1 MSNQLETQIASYQR
15 WRDEIRS
22 GIEAYQQWLDQHGHV
37 DIQRSLRI
45 YDLLESLRN
54 DRMVLAFLAEYSRGK
69 TELINAMFF
78 ADFKQRLL
86 PSDVGRTTMCPTEIF
101 FDAAEEPYIRLLPI
115 ETRKREDSIAS
126 LKQHPI
132 EWVKIKLNLQSQ
144 EDMAKAMAS
153 LAETKTVKVEEAA
166 SLGLLDPKDF
176 VTTTVVTR
184 GSKVDIPA
192 WRHAMINYPHALL
205 KSGLVILD
213 TPGLNALG
221 TEPELTLKMIPNAH
235 AILFLLAM
243 DTGVT
248 KSDMEIW
255 QRYVQTYQTR
265 RIAVLNKID
274 VLWDDLKSADQV
286 DESITRQVDETC
298 RLLELPADHVIALS
312 AQKALLA
319 RIRGDDVLLKRSAI
333 RELEDLLANEIVPAK
348 QEILRAAVVKEMG
361 SMVEGSLQ
369 SVMANLTANQ
379 AELQELTKLSGKN
392 RELAKTMLA
401 RLEKDRAT
409 YIQHME
415 SFKNSYGVVLK
426 QGHALMS
433 NLDEDHID
441 EIFARSSKEIEG
453 SWTTAGLARSMNA
466 LFDVFSR
473 QAEKILEFGTETRS
487 FVDRVYREFQEKY
500 GFANLTPPPLNLE
513 KHILAMKA
521 LKQSTERFCR
531 DPVNVMTEKHFL
543 VRRFYNGLVT
553 EARSVFQDTR
563 KELDT
568 WLKSALQPIS
578 TQLKEHQTLLERRVE
593 NLKKL
598 SGDLSSL
605 QERVHQLEAQKM
617 ALGKQV
623 EELLRI
629 KYKVLGSADRQRAAA
644 RAIAA

>member
-1 MSNQLETQIASYQR
+1 MTNQLEHQIASYQR
-15 WRDEIRS
+15 WREDIRG
-22 GIEAYQQWLDQHGHV
+22 GIEAYQAWLDQHGHV

-86 PSDVGRTTMCPTEIF
+86 PSDVGRTTMCPTEVF
-101 FDAAEEPYIRLLPI
+101 YDAAEEPYIRLLPI

-144 EDMAKAMAS
+144 EEMAKAMAS
-153 LAETKTVKVEEAA
+153 LAETKQVRVEEA
-166 SLGLLDPKDF
+166 SDLGLIDEKDF

-184 GSKVDIPA
+184 GSKVEIPA
-192 WRHAMINYPHALL
+192 WRHAMINYPHPLL

-221 TEPELTLKMIPNAH
+221 TEPELTLKMIPSAH

-255 QRYVQTYQTR
+255 QRYVQSYQTR

-274 VLWDDLKSADQV
+274 LLWDELKTEDQI
-286 DESITRQVDETC
+286 DESIVRQVTNTC
-298 RLLELPADHVIALS
+298 QLLELPPNHVIALS
-312 AQKALLA
+312 AQKGLIA
-319 RIRGDDVLLKRSAI
+319 RIRGDDVLLERSGI
-333 RELEDLLANEIVPAK
+333 RDLEDLLAKEIVPAK
-348 QEILRAAVVKEMG
+348 QEILRSAVVKEMG
-361 SMVEGSLQ
+361 TMVEGSLQ
-369 SVMANLTANQ
+369 SVMAQLTANQ
-379 AELQELTKLSGKN
+379 AELQELAKLSGKN

-415 SFKNSYGVVLK
+415 SFKTSYGVVLK
-426 QGHALMS
+426 QGHALMA
-433 NLDEDHID
+433 NLDEEHID
-441 EIFARSSKEIEG
+441 EIFARSSKDIEG
-453 SWTTAGLARSMNA
+453 SWTTAGLMRSMNS

-473 QAEKILEFGTETRS
+473 QAEKILGFAGETRA
-487 FVDRVYREFQEKY
+487 FVDKVYKEFQERY

-521 LKQSTERFCR
+521 LKATTEKFCR

-543 VRRFYNGLVT
+543 VRRFYNGLVS
-553 EARSVFQDTR
+553 EARGLFQDTR
-563 KELDT
+563 KELDS

-578 TQLKEHQTLLERRVE
+578 TQLKEHQTLLERRVD

-605 QERVHQLEAQKM
+605 QERLHQLEAQKM
-617 ALGKQV
+617 ALDHQV

-629 KYKVLGSADRQRAAA
+629 KYKVLGTADRQRMRAKAA
-644 RAIAA
+644 

>member
-1 MSNQLETQIASYQR
+1 
-15 WRDEIRS
+15 
-22 GIEAYQQWLDQHGHV
+22 
-37 DIQRSLRI
+37 
-45 YDLLESLRN
+45 
-54 DRMVLAFLAEYSRGK
+54 
-69 TELINAMFF
+69 
-78 ADFKQRLL
+78 
-86 PSDVGRTTMCPTEIF
+86 
-101 FDAAEEPYIRLLPI
+101 
-115 ETRKREDSIAS
+115 
-126 LKQHPI
+126 
-132 EWVKIKLNLQSQ
+132 
-144 EDMAKAMAS
+144 
-153 LAETKTVKVEEAA
+153 
-166 SLGLLDPKDF
+166 
-176 VTTTVVTR
+176 
-184 GSKVDIPA
+184 
-192 WRHAMINYPHALL
+192 
-205 KSGLVILD
+205 
-213 TPGLNALG
+213 
-221 TEPELTLKMIPNAH
+221 
-235 AILFLLAM
+235 M

-255 QRYVQTYQTR
+255 QRYVQSYQTR

-274 VLWDDLKSADQV
+274 VLWDDLKTQDQI

-298 RLLELPADHVIALS
+298 RLLELSSNHVIALS

-319 RIRGDDVLLKRSAI
+319 RIRGDEVMLKRSAI

-348 QEILRAAVVKEMG
+348 QEILRSAVVKEMG
-361 SMVEGSLQ
+361 NMVEGSLQ

-426 QGHALMS
+426 QGHALMA

-441 EIFARSSKEIEG
+441 EIFARSAKEIEG
-453 SWTTAGLARSMNA
+453 SWTTAGLTRSMNA
-466 LFDVFSR
+466 LFDAFSR
-473 QAEKILEFGTETRS
+473 QAEKILEFGGETRN

-553 EARSVFQDTR
+553 EARAAFQDTR

-568 WLKSALQPIS
+568 WLKAALQPIS
-578 TQLKEHQTLLERRVE
+578 TQLKEHQTLLERRVD

-629 KYKVLGSADRQRAAA
+629 KYKVLGTERQGAAA
-644 RAIAA
+644 RAKAA

>member
-1 MSNQLETQIASYQR
+1 
-15 WRDEIRS
+15 
-22 GIEAYQQWLDQHGHV
+22 
-37 DIQRSLRI
+37 
-45 YDLLESLRN
+45 
-54 DRMVLAFLAEYSRGK
+54 
-69 TELINAMFF
+69 
-78 ADFKQRLL
+78 
-86 PSDVGRTTMCPTEIF
+86 
-101 FDAAEEPYIRLLPI
+101 
-115 ETRKREDSIAS
+115 
-126 LKQHPI
+126 
-132 EWVKIKLNLQSQ
+132 
-144 EDMAKAMAS
+144 
-153 LAETKTVKVEEAA
+153 
-166 SLGLLDPKDF
+166 
-176 VTTTVVTR
+176 
-184 GSKVDIPA
+184 
-192 WRHAMINYPHALL
+192 
-205 KSGLVILD
+205 
-213 TPGLNALG
+213 
-221 TEPELTLKMIPNAH
+221 
-235 AILFLLAM
+235 
-243 DTGVT
+243 
-248 KSDMEIW
+248 
-255 QRYVQTYQTR
+255 
-265 RIAVLNKID
+265 
-274 VLWDDLKSADQV
+274 
-286 DESITRQVDETC
+286 
-298 RLLELPADHVIALS
+298 
-312 AQKALLA
+312 LLA

-361 SMVEGSLQ
+361 AMVEGSLQ

-392 RELAKTMLA
+392 RELAKTMLT

-415 SFKNSYGVVLK
+415 SFKSSYGVVLK

-441 EIFARSSKEIEG
+441 EIFSRSSKEIEG
-453 SWTTAGLARSMNA
+453 SWTTAGLTRSMNA
-466 LFDVFSR
+466 LFDAFSR
-473 QAEKILEFGTETRS
+473 QAERILEFGGETRS

-543 VRRFYNGLVT
+543 VRRFYNGLVS
-553 EARSVFQDTR
+553 EARTAFQDTR
-563 KELDT
+563 KELDS

-578 TQLKEHQTLLERRVE
+578 TQLKEHQTLLERRVD

-629 KYKVLGSADRQRAAA
+629 KYKVLGTDRQRAAT

>member
-1 MSNQLETQIASYQR
+1 
-15 WRDEIRS
+15 
-22 GIEAYQQWLDQHGHV
+22 V

-101 FDAAEEPYIRLLPI
+101 FDPAEEAYIRLLPI

-126 LKQHPI
+126 LKQHPV
-132 EWVKIKLNLQSQ
+132 EWVKIKLNLQSH

-184 GSKVDIPA
+184 GSKVEIPA
-192 WRHAMINYPHALL
+192 WRHAMINYPHPLL

-255 QRYVQTYQTR
+255 QRYVQSYQTR

-274 VLWDDLKSADQV
+274 VLWDDLKNQDQI
-286 DESITRQVDETC
+286 DESIGRQVSETC
-298 RLLELPADHVIALS
+298 RLLELSSDHVIALS

-319 RIRGDDVLLKRSAI
+319 RIRGDDVMLKRSAI

-348 QEILRAAVVKEMG
+348 QDILRAAVVKEMG
-361 SMVEGSLQ
+361 TMVEGSLQ
-369 SVMANLTANQ
+369 SVMASLTANQ

-415 SFKNSYGVVLK
+415 SFKSSYGVVLK
-426 QGHALMS
+426 QGHALMA

-453 SWTTAGLARSMNA
+453 SWTTAGLTRSMNA
-466 LFDVFSR
+466 MFDAFSR
-473 QAEKILEFGTETRS
+473 QAEKILEFGGETRA

-543 VRRFYNGLVT
+543 VRRFYNGLVS
-553 EARSVFQDTR
+553 EARAVFQDTR
-563 KELDT
+563 KELDG
-568 WLKSALQPIS
+568 WLKAALQPIS
-578 TQLKEHQTLLERRVE
+578 TQLKEHQTLLERRVD

-605 QERVHQLEAQKM
+605 QERLHQLEAQKM

-629 KYKVLGSADRQRAAA
+629 KYKVLGTDRQRAAT
-644 RAIAA
+644 RAKAA

>member
-1 MSNQLETQIASYQR
+1 MTNQLENQIASYQR
-15 WRDEIRS
+15 WREDIRG
-22 GIEAYQQWLDQHGHV
+22 GIEAYQAWLDQHGHV

-86 PSDVGRTTMCPTEIF
+86 PSDVGRTTMCPTEVF
-101 FDAAEEPYIRLLPI
+101 YDPAEEPYIRLLPI

-144 EDMAKAMAS
+144 EEMAKAMAS
-153 LAETKTVKVEEAA
+153 LAETKQVRVEEA
-166 SLGLLDPKDF
+166 SDLGLIDEKDF

-184 GSKVDIPA
+184 GSKVEIPA
-192 WRHAMINYPHALL
+192 WRHAMINYPHPLL

-221 TEPELTLKMIPNAH
+221 TEPELTLKMIPSAH

-255 QRYVQTYQTR
+255 QRYVQSYQTR

-274 VLWDDLKSADQV
+274 LLWDELKTEDQIE
-286 DESITRQVDETC
+286 ESIVRQVTNTC
-298 RLLELPADHVIALS
+298 QLLELPPNHVIALS
-312 AQKALLA
+312 AQKGLLA
-319 RIRGDDVLLKRSAI
+319 RIRGDDVMLERSGI
-333 RELEDLLANEIVPAK
+333 RDLEDLLAKEIVPAK

-361 SMVEGSLQ
+361 AMVEGSLQ
-369 SVMANLTANQ
+369 SVMTQLTANQ
-379 AELQELTKLSGKN
+379 AELQELAKLSGKN

-415 SFKNSYGVVLK
+415 SFKTSYGVVLK
-426 QGHALMS
+426 QGHALMA
-433 NLDEDHID
+433 NLDEEHID
-441 EIFARSSKEIEG
+441 EIFARSSRDIEG
-453 SWTTAGLARSMNA
+453 SWTTAGLMRSMNS
-466 LFDVFSR
+466 LFDTFSR
-473 QAEKILEFGTETRS
+473 LAEKILGFAGETRA
-487 FVDRVYREFQEKY
+487 FVDKVYKEFQDRY

-521 LKQSTERFCR
+521 LKATTEKFCR

-543 VRRFYNGLVT
+543 VRRFYNGLVS
-553 EARSVFQDTR
+553 EARGLFQDTR
-563 KELDT
+563 RELDS

-578 TQLKEHQTLLERRVE
+578 TQLKEHQTLLERRVD

-605 QERVHQLEAQKM
+605 QERLHQLDAQKM
-617 ALGKQV
+617 ALGRQV

-629 KYKVLGSADRQRAAA
+629 KYKVLGTADRQRMRAKAA
-644 RAIAA
+644 

>member
-1 MSNQLETQIASYQR
+1 MTNQLENQIASYQR
-15 WRDEIRS
+15 WRDDIRS
-22 GIEAYQQWLDQHGHV
+22 GIEAYQAWLDQHGHV

-45 YDLLESLRN
+45 YDLLENLRN

-101 FDAAEEPYIRLLPI
+101 FDPSEEPYIRLLPI
-115 ETRKREDSIAS
+115 ESRKREDSIAS
-126 LKQHPI
+126 LKQHPV
-132 EWVKIKLNLQSQ
+132 EWVKIKLNLHSQ
-144 EDMAKAMAS
+144 DEMAKAMES
-153 LAETKTVKVEEAA
+153 LAEVKQVRVEEA
-166 SLGLLDPKDF
+166 SDLGLLDQKDF

-184 GSKVDIPA
+184 GSRVEIPS
-192 WRHAMINYPHALL
+192 WRHAMINYPHPLL

-221 TEPELTLKMIPNAH
+221 TEPELTLKMIPSAH

-255 QRYVQTYQTR
+255 QRYVQSYQTR

-274 VLWDDLKSADQV
+274 LLWDELKTSDQV
-286 DESITRQVDETC
+286 GESVARQVANTC
-298 RLLELPADHVIALS
+298 QLLELPPNHVMALS

-319 RIRGDDVLLKRSAI
+319 RIRGDDVLLERSGI
-333 RELEDLLANEIVPAK
+333 CELEDLLADEIVPAK

-361 SMVEGSLQ
+361 TMVEGSLQ
-369 SVMANLTANQ
+369 SVMTQLTANQ
-379 AELQELTKLSGKN
+379 AELQELSKLSGKN
-392 RELAKTMLA
+392 REVAKSMLA

-409 YIQHME
+409 YIRHMD
-415 SFKNSYGVVLK
+415 SFKSSYGVVLK
-426 QGHALMS
+426 QGHALMA
-433 NLDEDHID
+433 NLDAEHID
-441 EIFARSSKEIEG
+441 EMFARSAKDIEG
-453 SWTTAGLARSMNA
+453 SWTTAGLMRSMNS
-466 LFDVFSR
+466 LFESFSR
-473 QAEKILEFGTETRS
+473 QAEKILGFAGETRT
-487 FVDRVYREFQEKY
+487 FVDKVYKEFQEKY

-513 KHILAMKA
+513 KHILAMKGLRA
-521 LKQSTERFCR
+521 STEKFCR

-543 VRRFYNGLVT
+543 VKRFYNGLVS
-553 EARSVFQDTR
+553 EARSVFEDTR
-563 KELDT
+563 RELDV

-578 TQLKEHQTLLERRVE
+578 TQLKEHQTLLERRVD

-605 QERVHQLEAQKM
+605 QERLHQLEAQKM
-617 ALGKQV
+617 ALGRQV

-629 KYKVLGSADRQRAAA
+629 KYKVLGTDRQRVRAKAA
-644 RAIAA
+644 

>member
-1 MSNQLETQIASYQR
+1 MINQLETQVASYQR

-22 GIEAYQQWLDQHGHV
+22 GIEAYQAWLDQHGHV

-45 YDLLESLRN
+45 YDLLESMRN

-78 ADFKQRLL
+78 SDFKQRLL

-101 FDAAEEPYIRLLPI
+101 YDSAEEPYIRLLPI

-144 EDMAKAMAS
+144 DEMAKSMAS
-153 LAETKTVKVEEAA
+153 LAETKQVRVEEAS
-166 SLGLLDPKDF
+166 SLGLLDQKDF

-184 GSKVDIPA
+184 GSKVEIPA
-192 WRHAMINYPHALL
+192 WRHAMINYPHPLL

-221 TEPELTLKMIPNAH
+221 TEPELTLKMIPSAH
-235 AILFLLAM
+235 AILFLLAT

-255 QRYVQTYQTR
+255 QRYVQNYQTR
-265 RIAVLNKID
+265 RIAVLNKVD
-274 VLWDDLKSADQV
+274 LLWDDLKSEDQIE
-286 DESITRQVDETC
+286 ESMMRQVDNTC
-298 RLLELPADHVIALS
+298 TLLELPRDHVIALS

-319 RIRGDDVLLKRSAI
+319 RIRGDDKLLERSGI
-333 RELEDLLANEIVPAK
+333 RELESLLATDIVPAK

-361 SMVEGSLQ
+361 AMVEGSLQ
-369 SVMANLTANQ
+369 SVMAQLTANQ
-379 AELQELTKLSGKN
+379 AELQELAKLFGKN
-392 RELAKTMLA
+392 RELAKTMLG
-401 RLEKDRAT
+401 RLEKDRAV
-409 YIQHME
+409 YLEHME

-433 NLDEDHID
+433 NLDEEHID
-441 EIFARSSKEIEG
+441 EIFARSSKNIEG
-453 SWTTAGLARSMNA
+453 SWTTAGLMRSMNS
-466 LFDVFSR
+466 LFDSFSR
-473 QAEKILEFGTETRS
+473 QAERIMEFGSETRA
-487 FVDRVYREFQEKY
+487 FVDKVYKEFQERY

-513 KHILAMKA
+513 KHILAMKG
-521 LKQSTERFCR
+521 LKASTERFCR

-543 VRRFYNGLVT
+543 VKRFYNGLVT
-553 EARSVFQDTR
+553 EARSAFQATR
-563 KELDT
+563 KELDS
-568 WLKSALQPIS
+568 WLKNALTPIS

-605 QERVHQLEAQKM
+605 QERLHQLEAQKM

-629 KYKVLGSADRQRAAA
+629 KYKVLGTAERQRARAKAA
-644 RAIAA
+644 

>member
-15 WRDEIRS
+15 WRDDIRG

-45 YDLLESLRN
+45 YDLLENLRN

-101 FDAAEEPYIRLLPI
+101 HDPAEEAYIRLLPI

-126 LKQHPI
+126 LKQHPV
-132 EWVKIKLNLQSQ
+132 EWVKIKLNLQSH
-144 EDMAKAMAS
+144 EEMAKSMAS

-166 SLGLLDPKDF
+166 ALGLLDPKDF

-184 GSKVDIPA
+184 GSKVEIPA
-192 WRHAMINYPHALL
+192 WRHAMINYPHPLL

-255 QRYVQTYQTR
+255 QRYVQSYQTR

-274 VLWDDLKSADQV
+274 VLWDDLKSQDQI
-286 DESITRQVDETC
+286 DESIARQVAETC
-298 RLLELPADHVIALS
+298 RLLELSSNHVIALS

-319 RIRGDDVLLKRSAI
+319 RIRGDEVMLKRSAI

-348 QEILRAAVVKEMG
+348 QDILRAAVVKEMG
-361 SMVEGSLQ
+361 TMVEGSLH
-369 SVMANLTANQ
+369 SVMASLTANQ

-453 SWTTAGLARSMNA
+453 SWTTAGLTRSMNA

-473 QAEKILEFGTETRS
+473 QAEKILEFGGETRA

-543 VRRFYNGLVT
+543 VRRFYNGLVS
-553 EARSVFQDTR
+553 EARAVFQDTR
-563 KELDT
+563 KELDG
-568 WLKSALQPIS
+568 WLKAALQPIS
-578 TQLKEHQTLLERRVE
+578 TQLKEHQTLLERRVD

-629 KYKVLGSADRQRAAA
+629 KYKVLGTDRQRTATRAKAA
-644 RAIAA
+644 

>member
-1 MSNQLETQIASYQR
+1 MTNQLENQIASYQR
-15 WRDEIRS
+15 WREDIRS
-22 GIEAYQQWLDQHGHV
+22 GIEAYQAWLDQHGHV

-86 PSDVGRTTMCPTEIF
+86 PSDVGRTTMCPTEVF
-101 FDAAEEPYIRLLPI
+101 YDPAEEPYIRLLPI

-144 EDMAKAMAS
+144 DEMANAMAS
-153 LAETKTVKVEEAA
+153 LAETKTVRVEEA
-166 SLGLLDPKDF
+166 SDLGLIDQKDF

-184 GSKVDIPA
+184 GSKVEIPA
-192 WRHAMINYPHALL
+192 WRHAMINYPHPLL

-221 TEPELTLKMIPNAH
+221 TEPELTLKMIPSAH

-255 QRYVQTYQTR
+255 QRYVQSYQTR

-274 VLWDDLKSADQV
+274 LLWDELKTEDQIE
-286 DESITRQVDETC
+286 ESIVRQVTSTC
-298 RLLELPADHVIALS
+298 QLLELPPNHVITLS

-319 RIRGDDVLLKRSAI
+319 RIKGDNVLLERSGI
-333 RELEDLLANEIVPAK
+333 RDLEDLLANEIVPAK
-348 QEILRAAVVKEMG
+348 QEILRSAVVKEMG
-361 SMVEGSLQ
+361 AMVEGSLQ
-369 SVMANLTANQ
+369 SVMAQLTANQ
-379 AELQELTKLSGKN
+379 AELQELAKLSGKN
-392 RELAKTMLA
+392 RELAKTMLG

-409 YIQHME
+409 YIEHME

-426 QGHALMS
+426 QGHALMA
-433 NLDEDHID
+433 NLDEEHID
-441 EIFARSSKEIEG
+441 EIFARSSKDIEG
-453 SWTTAGLARSMNA
+453 SWTTAGLMRSMNS
-466 LFDVFSR
+466 LFEAFSR
-473 QAEKILEFGTETRS
+473 QAEKILGFASETRA
-487 FVDRVYREFQEKY
+487 FVDKVYKEFQERY

-521 LKQSTERFCR
+521 LKATTEKFCR

-543 VRRFYNGLVT
+543 VRRFYNGLVS
-553 EARSVFQDTR
+553 EARGLFQDTR
-563 KELDT
+563 KELDS

-605 QERVHQLEAQKM
+605 QERLHQLEAQKM
-617 ALGKQV
+617 ALGRQV

-629 KYKVLGSADRQRAAA
+629 KYKVLGTADRQRMRAKAA
-644 RAIAA
+644 

>member
-1 MSNQLETQIASYQR
+1 MTNQLENQIASYQR
-15 WRDEIRS
+15 WREDIRS
-22 GIEAYQQWLDQHGHV
+22 GIEAYQAWLDQHGHV

-78 ADFKQRLL
+78 SDFKQRLL
-86 PSDVGRTTMCPTEIF
+86 PSDVGRTTMCPTEVF
-101 FDAAEEPYIRLLPI
+101 YDPAEEPYIRLLPI

-144 EDMAKAMAS
+144 EEMANAMAS
-153 LAETKTVKVEEAA
+153 LAETKTVRVEEA
-166 SLGLLDPKDF
+166 SDLGLIDQKDF

-184 GSKVDIPA
+184 GSKVEIPA
-192 WRHAMINYPHALL
+192 WRHAMINYPHPLL

-221 TEPELTLKMIPNAH
+221 TEPELTLKMIPSAH

-255 QRYVQTYQTR
+255 QRYVQSYQTR

-274 VLWDDLKSADQV
+274 LLWDELKTEDQIE
-286 DESITRQVDETC
+286 ESIVRQVTSTC
-298 RLLELPADHVIALS
+298 QLLELPPNHVITLS

-319 RIRGDDVLLKRSAI
+319 RIRGDDVMLERSGI
-333 RELEDLLANEIVPAK
+333 RDLENLLANEIVPAK
-348 QEILRAAVVKEMG
+348 QEILRSAVVKEMG
-361 SMVEGSLQ
+361 AMVEGSLQ
-369 SVMANLTANQ
+369 SVMAQLTANQ
-379 AELQELTKLSGKN
+379 AELQELAKLSGKN
-392 RELAKTMLA
+392 RELAKTMLG

-409 YIQHME
+409 YIEHME
-415 SFKNSYGVVLK
+415 SFKTSYSVVLK
-426 QGHALMS
+426 QGHALMA
-433 NLDEDHID
+433 NLDEEHID
-441 EIFARSSKEIEG
+441 EMFARSSKDIEG
-453 SWTTAGLARSMNA
+453 SWTTAGLMRSMNS
-466 LFDVFSR
+466 LFDAFSR
-473 QAEKILEFGTETRS
+473 QAEKILGFASETRA
-487 FVDRVYREFQEKY
+487 FVDKVYKEFQERY

-513 KHILAMKA
+513 KYILAMKA
-521 LKQSTERFCR
+521 LKATTEKFCR

-543 VRRFYNGLVT
+543 VRRFYNGLVS
-553 EARSVFQDTR
+553 EARGLFQDTR
-563 KELDT
+563 KELDS

-578 TQLKEHQTLLERRVE
+578 TQLKEHQTLLERRVD

-605 QERVHQLEAQKM
+605 QERLHQLEAQKM
-617 ALGKQV
+617 ALGRQV

-629 KYKVLGSADRQRAAA
+629 KYKVLGTADRQRVRAKAA
-644 RAIAA
+644 

>member
-1 MSNQLETQIASYQR
+1 
-15 WRDEIRS
+15 
-22 GIEAYQQWLDQHGHV
+22 
-37 DIQRSLRI
+37 
-45 YDLLESLRN
+45 
-54 DRMVLAFLAEYSRGK
+54 
-69 TELINAMFF
+69 
-78 ADFKQRLL
+78 
-86 PSDVGRTTMCPTEIF
+86 
-101 FDAAEEPYIRLLPI
+101 
-115 ETRKREDSIAS
+115 
-126 LKQHPI
+126 
-132 EWVKIKLNLQSQ
+132 
-144 EDMAKAMAS
+144 
-153 LAETKTVKVEEAA
+153 
-166 SLGLLDPKDF
+166 
-176 VTTTVVTR
+176 VVTR
-184 GSKVDIPA
+184 GSKVEIPA
-192 WRHAMINYPHALL
+192 WRHAMINYPHPLL

-255 QRYVQTYQTR
+255 QRYVQSYQTR

-274 VLWDDLKSADQV
+274 VLWDDLKNQDQI
-286 DESITRQVDETC
+286 DESIGRQVSETC
-298 RLLELPADHVIALS
+298 RLLELSSDHVIALS

-319 RIRGDDVLLKRSAI
+319 RIRGDDVMLKRSAI

-348 QEILRAAVVKEMG
+348 QDILRAAVVKEMG
-361 SMVEGSLQ
+361 TMVEGSLQ
-369 SVMANLTANQ
+369 SVMASLTANQ

-415 SFKNSYGVVLK
+415 SFKSSYGVVLK
-426 QGHALMS
+426 QGHALMA

-453 SWTTAGLARSMNA
+453 SWTTAGLTRSMNA
-466 LFDVFSR
+466 MFDAFSR
-473 QAEKILEFGTETRS
+473 QAEKILEFGGETRA

-543 VRRFYNGLVT
+543 VRRFYNGLVS
-553 EARSVFQDTR
+553 EARAVFQDTR
-563 KELDT
+563 KELDG
-568 WLKSALQPIS
+568 WLKAALQPIS
-578 TQLKEHQTLLERRVE
+578 TQLKEHQTLLERRVD

-605 QERVHQLEAQKM
+605 QERLHQLEAQKM

-629 KYKVLGSADRQRAAA
+629 KYKVLGTDRQRAAT
-644 RAIAA
+644 RAKAA

>member
-1 MSNQLETQIASYQR
+1 MTNQLENQIASYQR
-15 WRDEIRS
+15 WREDIRS
-22 GIEAYQQWLDQHGHV
+22 GIEAYQAWLDQHGHV

-78 ADFKQRLL
+78 SDFKQRLL
-86 PSDVGRTTMCPTEIF
+86 PSDVGRTTMCPTEVF
-101 FDAAEEPYIRLLPI
+101 YDPAEEPYIRLLPI

-144 EDMAKAMAS
+144 EEMANAMAS
-153 LAETKTVKVEEAA
+153 LAETKQVRVEEA
-166 SLGLLDPKDF
+166 SDLGLIDQKDF

-184 GSKVDIPA
+184 GSKVEIPA
-192 WRHAMINYPHALL
+192 WRHAMINYPHPLL

-221 TEPELTLKMIPNAH
+221 TEPELTLKMIPSAH

-255 QRYVQTYQTR
+255 QRYVQSYQTR

-274 VLWDDLKSADQV
+274 LLWDELKTEDQIE
-286 DESITRQVDETC
+286 ESIVRQVTSTC
-298 RLLELPADHVIALS
+298 QLLELPPNHVITLS

-319 RIRGDDVLLKRSAI
+319 RIRGDDVLLERSGI
-333 RELEDLLANEIVPAK
+333 RDLEDLIANEIVPAK
-348 QEILRAAVVKEMG
+348 QEILRSAVVKEMG
-361 SMVEGSLQ
+361 AMVEGSLQ
-369 SVMANLTANQ
+369 SVMAQLTANQ
-379 AELQELTKLSGKN
+379 AELQELAKLSGKN
-392 RELAKTMLA
+392 RELAKTMLG

-409 YIQHME
+409 YIEHME
-415 SFKNSYGVVLK
+415 SFKTSYSVVLK
-426 QGHALMS
+426 QGHALMA
-433 NLDEDHID
+433 NLDEEHID
-441 EIFARSSKEIEG
+441 EIFARSSKDIEG
-453 SWTTAGLARSMNA
+453 SWTTAGLIRSMNS

-473 QAEKILEFGTETRS
+473 QAEKILGFASETRA
-487 FVDRVYREFQEKY
+487 FVDKVYKEFQERY

-521 LKQSTERFCR
+521 LKATTEKFCR

-543 VRRFYNGLVT
+543 VRRFYNGLVS
-553 EARSVFQDTR
+553 EARGLFQDTR
-563 KELDT
+563 KELDV
-568 WLKSALQPIS
+568 WLKMALQPIS
-578 TQLKEHQTLLERRVE
+578 TQLKEHQTLLERRVD

-605 QERVHQLEAQKM
+605 QERLHQLEAQKM
-617 ALGKQV
+617 ALGRQV

-629 KYKVLGSADRQRAAA
+629 KYKVLGTADRQRLRAKAA
-644 RAIAA
+644 

>member
-1 MSNQLETQIASYQR
+1 MTNQLEHQIASYQR
-15 WRDEIRS
+15 WREDIRG
-22 GIEAYQQWLDQHGHV
+22 GIEAYQAWLDQHGHV

-86 PSDVGRTTMCPTEIF
+86 PSDVGRTTMCPTEVF
-101 FDAAEEPYIRLLPI
+101 YDAAEEPYIRLLPI

-144 EDMAKAMAS
+144 EEMAKAMAS
-153 LAETKTVKVEEAA
+153 LAETKQVRVEEA
-166 SLGLLDPKDF
+166 SDLGLIDEKDF

-184 GSKVDIPA
+184 GSKVEIPA
-192 WRHAMINYPHALL
+192 WRHAMINYPHPLL

-221 TEPELTLKMIPNAH
+221 TEPELTLKMIPSAH

-255 QRYVQTYQTR
+255 QRYVQSYQTR

-274 VLWDDLKSADQV
+274 LLWDELKTEDQI
-286 DESITRQVDETC
+286 DESIVRQVTNTC
-298 RLLELPADHVIALS
+298 QLLELPPNHVIALS
-312 AQKALLA
+312 AQKGLIA
-319 RIRGDDVLLKRSAI
+319 RIRGDDVLLERSGI
-333 RELEDLLANEIVPAK
+333 RDLEDLLAKEIVPAK
-348 QEILRAAVVKEMG
+348 QEILRSAVVKEMG
-361 SMVEGSLQ
+361 TMVEGSLQ
-369 SVMANLTANQ
+369 SVMAQLTANQ
-379 AELQELTKLSGKN
+379 AELQELAKLSGKN

-415 SFKNSYGVVLK
+415 SFKTSYGVVLK
-426 QGHALMS
+426 QGHALMA
-433 NLDEDHID
+433 NLDEEHID
-441 EIFARSSKEIEG
+441 EIFARSSKDIEG
-453 SWTTAGLARSMNA
+453 SWTTAGLMRSMNS

-473 QAEKILEFGTETRS
+473 QAEKILGFAGETRA
-487 FVDRVYREFQEKY
+487 FVDKVYKEFQERY

-521 LKQSTERFCR
+521 LKATTEKFCR

-543 VRRFYNGLVT
+543 VRRFYNGLVS
-553 EARSVFQDTR
+553 EARGLFQDTR
-563 KELDT
+563 KELDS

-578 TQLKEHQTLLERRVE
+578 TQLKEHQTLLERRVD

-605 QERVHQLEAQKM
+605 QERLHQLETQKM
-617 ALGKQV
+617 ALGRQV

-629 KYKVLGSADRQRAAA
+629 KYKVLGTADRQRMRAKAA
-644 RAIAA
+644 

>member
-1 MSNQLETQIASYQR
+1 MTNQLENQIASYQR
-15 WRDEIRS
+15 WREDIRS
-22 GIEAYQQWLDQHGHV
+22 GIEAYQAWLDQHGHV

-45 YDLLESLRN
+45 YDLLESLKN

-86 PSDVGRTTMCPTEIF
+86 PSDVGRTTMCPTEVF
-101 FDAAEEPYIRLLPI
+101 YDPAEEPYIRLLPI

-126 LKQHPI
+126 LKQHPV
-132 EWVKIKLNLQSQ
+132 EWVKIKLNLQSH
-144 EDMAKAMAS
+144 EEMANAMAS
-153 LAETKTVKVEEAA
+153 LAEIKTVRVEEA
-166 SLGLLDPKDF
+166 SDLGLIDQKDF

-184 GSKVDIPA
+184 GSKVEIPA
-192 WRHAMINYPHALL
+192 WRHAMINYPHPLL

-221 TEPELTLKMIPNAH
+221 TEPELTLKMIPSAH

-255 QRYVQTYQTR
+255 QRYVQSYQTR

-274 VLWDDLKSADQV
+274 LLWDELKTEDQIE
-286 DESITRQVDETC
+286 ESIVRQVTSTC
-298 RLLELPADHVIALS
+298 QLLELPPNHVITLS

-319 RIRGDDVLLKRSAI
+319 RIRGDDVLLERSGI
-333 RELEDLLANEIVPAK
+333 RDLEDLLANEIVPAK
-348 QEILRAAVVKEMG
+348 QEILRSAVVKEMG
-361 SMVEGSLQ
+361 AMVEGSLQ
-369 SVMANLTANQ
+369 SVMAQLTANQ
-379 AELQELTKLSGKN
+379 AELQELAKLSGKN
-392 RELAKTMLA
+392 RELAKTMLG

-409 YIQHME
+409 YIEHME
-415 SFKNSYGVVLK
+415 SFKASYSVVLK
-426 QGHALMS
+426 QGHALMA
-433 NLDEDHID
+433 NLDEEHID
-441 EIFARSSKEIEG
+441 EMFARSSKDIEG
-453 SWTTAGLARSMNA
+453 SWTTAGLMRSMNS
-466 LFDVFSR
+466 LFDAFSR
-473 QAEKILEFGTETRS
+473 QAEKILGFASETRA
-487 FVDRVYREFQEKY
+487 FVDKVYKEFQERY

-513 KHILAMKA
+513 KYILAMKA
-521 LKQSTERFCR
+521 LKATTEKFCR

-543 VRRFYNGLVT
+543 VRRFYNGLVS
-553 EARSVFQDTR
+553 EARGLFQDTR
-563 KELDT
+563 KELDS

-578 TQLKEHQTLLERRVE
+578 TQLKEHQTLLERRVD

-605 QERVHQLEAQKM
+605 QERLHQLEAQKM
-617 ALGKQV
+617 ALGRQV

-629 KYKVLGSADRQRAAA
+629 KYKVLGTADRQRMRAKAA
-644 RAIAA
+644 